1 MTNLANETFGQARQG
16 SIAAIIQVLNERLAD
31 RGIRTRAVIAD
42 GMLQLLCEASTPE
55 QLEKS
60 TVVERVR
67 QELEAI
73 SPHRVKRVKI
83 NSRIVKEDQLLW
95 LEEINRNPQKALL
108 WAEVITLKR
117 PFFVQRWI
125 RDRDLKPG
133 GPLFTDITQPRSKHR
148 SLSSKL
154 LAGLGLIL
162 LIGGTGWLFRE
173 DLSQIQEVAENN
185 HPDALS
191 PDALSTER
199 TADPAPSTA
208 IAPIPSPTA
217 AAANP
222 TSTSPGS
229 NSPSTKPT
237 TGPTTLST
245 APSARPEAADSF
257 TEAVRIAEQAGLDG
271 QTASTAAEWLDLAA
285 RWQRAAD
292 LMIDVP
298 TSSAQASTA
307 QDRAKSYR
315 ANSES
320 ALKQAA
326 AAQTP

>member
-31 RGIRTRAVIAD
+31 RGIRTRAMIAD

-83 NSRIVKEDQLLW
+83 NSRIVKENQLLW

-133 GPLFTDITQPRSKHR
+133 GPLFTDITQPAPNRS

-154 LAGLGLIL
+154 IAGIGLSL
-162 LIGGTGWLFRE
+162 LIVGTGWLFRE

-185 HPDALS
+185 HPDTLS
-191 PDALSTER
+191 AER
-199 TADPAPSTA
+199 AADLPPPSTA
-208 IAPIPSPTA
+208 IAPIPSPTS

-222 TSTSPGS
+222 TSTD
-229 NSPSTKPT
+229 
-237 TGPTTLST
+237 PTTLST
-245 APSARPEAADSF
+245 APNTRPDAAADSF
-257 TEAVRIAEQAGLDG
+257 TEAVRIAEQAGIDG
-271 QTASTAAEWLDLAA
+271 QSASTAAEWLDLAA

-292 LMIDVP
+292 LMIEVP
-298 TSSAQASTA
+298 ISNAQSSAA
-307 QDRAKSYR
+307 QERAKSYR

-326 AAQTP
+326 AAQKP

>member
-31 RGIRTRAVIAD
+31 MGIRTRAVIAD

-83 NSRIVKEDQLLW
+83 NSRIVKEEQLLW
-95 LEEINRNPQKALL
+95 LAEINRDPQKALL

-133 GPLFTDITQPRSKHR
+133 GPLFTDITQPAPNRS

-154 LAGLGLIL
+154 VAGIGLSL
-162 LIGGTGWLFRE
+162 LIVGIGWLFRE

-185 HPDALS
+185 NPDAL
-191 PDALSTER
+191 PADAALTDQTDRGAASDPNLDRNPEAIAGDR
-199 TADPAPSTA
+199 TADTTPSTA
-208 IAPIPSPTA
+208 IAPIPSPSA
-217 AAANP
+217 A
-222 TSTSPGS
+222 S
-229 NSPSTKPT
+229 NSRTDT
-237 TGPTTLST
+237 V
-245 APSARPEAADSF
+245 ADAFS
-257 TEAVRIAEQAGLDG
+257 ESVRIAEQAAIEG

-285 RWQRAAD
+285 RWQRASD
-292 LMIDVP
+292 LMIAVP
-298 TSSAQASTA
+298 PSSAQSSTA

-315 ANSES
+315 VNSES
-320 ALKQAA
+320 ALNQAT
-326 AAQTP
+326 AAQKP

>member
-31 RGIRTRAVIAD
+31 MGIRTRAVIAD
-42 GMLQLLCEASTPE
+42 GVLQLLCEASTPE

-83 NSRIVKEDQLLW
+83 NSRVVKEDQLLW

-133 GPLFTDITQPRSKHR
+133 GPLFTDITQPPPNRS

-154 LAGLGLIL
+154 VAGIGLSL
-162 LIGGTGWLFRE
+162 LIVGTGWLFRE

-185 HPDALS
+185 PPDTPSAERAADLPPPS
-191 PDALSTER
+191 P
-199 TADPAPSTA
+199 A

-217 AAANP
+217 AATNP
-222 TSTSPGS
+222 TSPTS
-229 NSPSTKPT
+229 TDPT
-237 TGPTTLST
+237 VLST
-245 APSARPEAADSF
+245 APNTRPDTAANSF
-257 TEAVRIAEQAGLDG
+257 TEAVRIAEQAGIDG
-271 QTASTAAEWLDLAA
+271 RTASTAAEWLDLAA

-292 LMIDVP
+292 LMIEVP
-298 TSSAQASTA
+298 ISNAQSSTA

-320 ALKQAA
+320 ALQQAA
-326 AAQTP
+326 AAQKP